1 MKVSNRLK
9 SKMLTAL
16 IVLLVAFSSM
26 VTATFAWYIY
36 QTGAR
41 TTNVRMAVGTGMS
54 LQISNKYEDG
64 YGSAAVLEEFQGR
77 LHPVST
83 DKIIGGTF
91 QKVIGFTDGS
101 ENLSNLKANLFAKSE
116 GNDFYKTS
124 LFFRTTGERKKVYLS
139 NIGFQDSDEDNPIS
153 TAIRIGFV
161 VHETGKDQPEKQE
174 FFFEITEKHNP
185 QAKYN
190 TYYGEEGHVL
200 DSSKTDGSTVPFS
213 KLHDSSNFC
222 LYDNETGEVTL
233 LPGSLPLFEVEGK
246 SPLDFGDSVQVD
258 VYIWLEGCDSDCIK
272 NICGTSLKNLALSF
286 ACEREGEQ
294 TE

>member
-1 MKVSNRLK
+1 MKVSKRLK

-16 IVLLVAFSSM
+16 IVLLIAFFSL

-64 YGSAAVLEEFQGR
+64 YGSSAVMEEFSGR

-101 ENLSNLKANLFAKSE
+101 ENLSNLKANLFAPSE
-116 GNDFYKTS
+116 GNDYYMTS
-124 LFFRTTGERKKVYLS
+124 LYFRTTGVKKQVYLA
-139 NIGFQDSDEDNPIS
+139 NIGFEDSDKDNPIS

-161 VHETGKDQPEKQE
+161 VHETGNMQPEKE
-174 FFFEITEKHNP
+174 DFFFEITDRHNP
-185 QAKYN
+185 EANYN
-190 TYYGEEGHVL
+190 TLDGEEGHVL
-200 DSSKTDGSTVPFS
+200 DSSKTDGSTVKFER
-213 KLHDSSNFC
+213 LLNSSNFC
-222 LYDNETGEVTL
+222 VYNSDTGEIEL
-233 LPGSLPLFEVEGK
+233 LPNSVPLFEVEGK
-246 SPLDFGDSVQVD
+246 NAQEFGESVQVD

-286 ACEREGEQ
+286 ACQRENT